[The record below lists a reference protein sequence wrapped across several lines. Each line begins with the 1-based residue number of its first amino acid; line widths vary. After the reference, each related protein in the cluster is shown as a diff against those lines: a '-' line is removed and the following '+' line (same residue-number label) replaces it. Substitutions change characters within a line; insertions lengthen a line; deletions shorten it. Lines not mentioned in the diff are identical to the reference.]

1 MKIKVLEKTYADV
14 MALPTPEHKKPKRMD
29 PFFRTLIKCLAASN
43 LKKYHVTYNEKG
55 MEALGKKEPAIVLMN
70 HSSFIDMQIAA
81 NYLYP
86 RPFST
91 VCTTD
96 AYIGLSWLLHKIG
109 CIPTQKFVS
118 DLTLLRDIS
127 YALKELKTTV
137 LMYPEAVYSFDGTAS
152 TLPDSI
158 GSFLKRQKVPVV
170 TMIANGAFLREPLYN
185 MLRHR
190 KVDLSVD
197 VTYLLS
203 PEDLERLSADEINER
218 IRSVFSFDA
227 FRWQRENKIAITE
240 DFRAD
245 GLERVLYQCPHCMT
259 EGQTEGRG
267 TALTCHACG
276 KVYELT
282 EYGTLQATD
291 GENAFD
297 HVPDW
302 FRWERE
308 QVKKELAEGAYR
320 FDEDVDVYMM
330 VDYQALYH
338 VEDGHLTHDEN
349 GFRLL
354 GKDGA
359 YEYTQSPL
367 SSYTVNSDYFFY
379 EIGDVI
385 SIGNKRHIF
394 YCFPK
399 GKHAIVAKV
408 KLAAE
413 ELYKIKHAESRK
425 KKAN

>member
-1 MKIKVLEKTYADV
+1 MKIKILEKAYADV
-14 MALPTPEHKKPKRMD
+14 MALPTPPHKKPKKID
-29 PFFRTLIKCLAASN
+29 PFFRTLIKCIASSN
-43 LKKYHVTYNEKG
+43 LKKYHVTYHEHG
-55 MEALGKKEPAIVLMN
+55 MEALEKKEPAILLMN
-70 HSSFIDMQIAA
+70 HSGFIDMQIAA

-109 CIPTQKFVS
+109 CIPTQKFVA
-118 DLTLLRDIS
+118 DLTLLKDIS
-127 YALKELKTTV
+127 YALKELQTTV

-158 GSFLKRQKVPVV
+158 GSFLKRQKVPVI

-197 VTYLLS
+197 VTYLIS
-203 PEDLERLSADEINER
+203 PEELEQLSADEINEK

-227 FRWQRENKIAITE
+227 FRWQREKRIAITE

-259 EGQTEGRG
+259 EGQAEGKGTEWV
-267 TALTCHACG
+267 CHACQ
-276 KVYELT
+276 KSYELT
-282 EYGTLQATD
+282 EYGELKATD
-291 GENAFD
+291 GDGAFD

-308 QVKKELAEGAYR
+308 QVRQELAAGTYH
-320 FDEDVDVYMM
+320 FDADVDVYMM
-330 VDYQALYH
+330 VDYKALYH
-338 VEDGHLTHDEN
+338 VEDGHLTQDEN
-349 GFRLL
+349 GFRLV

-359 YEYTQSPL
+359 YEYTQAPL
-367 SSYTVNSDYFFY
+367 SSYTVNCDYYFY

-385 SIGNKRHIF
+385 SIGNKRHLF

-399 GKHAIVAKV
+399 DKHVTVAKV

-413 ELYKIKHAESRK
+413 ELFKVKRKESRK
-425 KKAN
+425 NK